1 MNEEMKVD
9 SLNAKSSLTEFPS
22 NSKINKEEVPVKK
35 VQKVISGKVLTR
47 KKSLST
53 KFAEIV
59 MGEGSDMHSVIGYV
73 VNDVLIPSAKST
85 ISDMVNGGIEMLFF
99 GTTSGKRNRSSGG
112 RDRARTSY
120 SNYYKDDYRDRDRDK
135 DRDRDRDRDRARNK
149 SRHNFD
155 DIVIETRGE
164 AEEVVEDLMN
174 LIGQYD
180 VASIA
185 DFYAMVDIAS
195 DSADQNF
202 GWENLNTQNTY
213 VERIRQGFIR
223 HLPRPKSI
231 K

>member
-1 MNEEMKVD
+1 MNEEMKVN
-9 SLNAKSSLTEFPS
+9 SLNAKSSLSEFPS
-22 NSKINKEEVPVKK
+22 NSKLPKEEVPVKK

-213 VERIRQGFIR
+213 VERIRQGFII